1 MSWHIEAVPDRVK
14 ARNGKGITHTEGYRR
29 MRMIEEEPPRPV
41 TGFTPPALDSWSVA
55 ELRGYIAR
63 LQAEIARAEAAI
75 ATREAHR
82 GAIDALFR
90 RPAGEG

>member
-1 MSWHIEAVPDRVK
+1 
-14 ARNGKGITHTEGYRR
+14 
-29 MRMIEEEPPRPV
+29 
-41 TGFTPPALDSWSVA
+41 VA

-82 GAIDALFR
+82 GAVDALFR
-90 RPAGEG
+90 RPPGAG